1 MSDYLSIVGG
11 SFRFIDV
18 VDILLVSF
26 IVYRVLLLIRG
37 TRAVQ
42 MLTGL
47 GVLGLAFVASIRL
60 ELFTL
65 HWLLSYFFDS
75 LILIV
80 IVLFQDD
87 LRRALT
93 HVGKNPF
100 FSSSSDEEEL
110 EMVDEVALSATHL
123 SRDRVGALIVIER
136 ETGLKNFI
144 DTGSPVDARVT
155 SEMLR
160 SIFQTSSPVHD
171 GAAIIS
177 NGRIAAA
184 GCFLPLSNRAN
195 LNKNWGTRHR
205 AAIGLTEE
213 TDAIVILVSEE
224 AGAAHLV
231 RNGQINENLSEEEI
245 KSSLSVLLELSD
257 AAKARKERKAQQ
269 LAAAAAEAESAKAQA
284 EEEAAAALAAE
295 EEAAKVAAAAEQQ
308 EQVTSGDAPDKS
320 KEGDSAVE

>member
-1 MSDYLSIVGG
+1 MSDFLSIIGG
-11 SFRFIDV
+11 SFRFIDL
-18 VDILLVSF
+18 VDILLVSL
-26 IVYRVLLLIRG
+26 IVYRVLLLIKG

-47 GVLGLAFVASIRL
+47 GVLGLAFVVSIRM

-100 FSSSSDEEEL
+100 FSSASDEEER
-110 EMVDEVALSATHL
+110 EMVDEIAQAAVALA
-123 SRDRVGALIVIER
+123 RDRVGALIVVER

-144 DTGSPVDARVT
+144 DTGSAIDARVK
-155 SEMLR
+155 SELIR

-184 GCFLPLSNRAN
+184 GCFLPLTQKAG

-224 AGAAHLV
+224 AGQAHLV
-231 RNGQINENLSEEEI
+231 RGGEINENLNEEEI
-245 KSSLSVLLELSD
+245 KSSLSILLELTD
-257 AAKARKERKAQQ
+257 AAKAKKEKRTKVLKAV
-269 LAAAAAEAESAKAQA
+269 ADKEKAE
-284 EEEAAAALAAE
+284 
-295 EEAAKVAAAAEQQ
+295 
-308 EQVTSGDAPDKS
+308 
-320 KEGDSAVE
+320 

>member
-1 MSDYLSIVGG
+1 MNDLLSIIGG

-18 VDILLVSF
+18 ADILLVSF

-47 GVLGLAFVASIRL
+47 GVLGLAYVAAIRL

-65 HWLLSYFFDS
+65 HWILSYFFDS

-87 LRRALT
+87 LRLALT

-100 FSSSSDEEEL
+100 FSSASDVEEL
-110 EMVDEVALSATHL
+110 AMVDEIARAASMLA
-123 SRDRVGALIVIER
+123 RERVGALMVIER

-144 DTGSPVDARVT
+144 ETGSKLDARVNA
-155 SEMLR
+155 ELLR
-160 SIFQTSSPVHD
+160 SIFYTSSPVHD
-171 GAAIIS
+171 GAAIVS

-184 GCFLPLSNRAN
+184 GCFLPLSKRPN

-213 TDAIVILVSEE
+213 TDALVILVSEE
-224 AGAAHLV
+224 AGAVHLV
-231 RNGQINENLSEEEI
+231 RNGQVNENLTEDEI
-245 KSSLSVLLELSD
+245 RSSLGVLLELTD
-257 AAKARKERKAQQ
+257 ASRARGAR
-269 LAAAAAEAESAKAQA
+269 AAAVAAEAPPPAPVTEA
-284 EEEAAAALAAE
+284 EAGKETVHDEA
-295 EEAAKVAAAAEQQ
+295 
-308 EQVTSGDAPDKS
+308 
-320 KEGDSAVE
+320 

>member
-1 MSDYLSIVGG
+1 MNDLIATIGASM
-11 SFRFIDV
+11 RWIDV
-18 VDILLVSF
+18 LDIILVSY
-26 IVYRVLLLIRG
+26 IVYRLLLLIKG

-100 FSSSSDEEEL
+100 FSSASAEEER
-110 EMVDEVALSATHL
+110 EMVDEIAKAATRL
-123 SRDRVGALIVIER
+123 AKDRTGALIVIER

-144 DTGSPVDARVT
+144 DTGSKIDARVR
-155 SEMLR
+155 SELIA
-160 SIFQTSSPVHD
+160 SIFITSSPIHD

-184 GCFLPLSNRAN
+184 GCFLPLS
-195 LNKNWGTRHR
+195 KNPNIDKKLGTRHR
-205 AAIGLTEE
+205 AAIGLSEE
-213 TDAIVILVSEE
+213 TDAIIILVSEE
-224 AGAAHLV
+224 AGEAHLV
-231 RNGQINENLSEEEI
+231 RNGKITQNLTEEEI
-245 KSSLSVLLELSD
+245 RSSLAVLLELFDSGRT
-257 AAKARKERKAQQ
+257 AKIRGVE
-269 LAAAAAEAESAKAQA
+269 
-284 EEEAAAALAAE
+284 
-295 EEAAKVAAAAEQQ
+295 
-308 EQVTSGDAPDKS
+308 VTRAG
-320 KEGDSAVE
+320 